1 MQDESMSGSLEKK
14 RLMAGWNT
22 DNLEKLLGLF

>member
-1 MQDESMSGSLEKK
+1 MSGSIEKK

-22 DNLEKLLGLF
+22 DNLEKLLTLF